1 MDKEKLLN
9 LINRQ
14 FEGIVKSHSEEYGLL
29 CIETETT
36 NIFNLIKWLKED
48 SSVNFNFLT
57 DICAVQ
63 YPESG
68 DREFAVVYHLH
79 NLKENFR
86 LKIKIFTSRDKLN
99 VPSITDIFSAA
110 NWMERETFDFYGIIF
125 DGHPNLC
132 RILNL
137 DELDYHPMRKEYKL
151 EDGTRT
157 DKDDRFFGRKGNE
170 KITFDNK
177 KQLARDNG

>member
-1 MDKEKLLN
+1 MEKETLLN
-9 LINRQ
+9 LINEKFPQ
-14 FEGIVKSHSEEYGLL
+14 AVKSQSEPHGLL
-29 CIETETT
+29 SLEIEVSELK
-36 NIFNLIKWLKED
+36 NLIKWLKEN
-48 SSVNFNFLT
+48 SATNFNFLT

-63 YPESG
+63 YPGEG
-68 DREFAVVYHLH
+68 NREFAVVYHLH
-79 NLKENFR
+79 NLSKNFR
-86 LKIKIFTSRDKLN
+86 LRIKIFVGRENIN
-99 VPSITDIFSAA
+99 VPTICDIYSAA

-125 DGHPNLC
+125 DGHPNLS

-157 DKDDRFFGRKGNE
+157 DKDDRYFGRKGNE

-177 KQLARDNG
+177 KALARDNG